1 MIPGIRFAET
11 RRHLA
16 FAFALAGASSAAGF
30 RRESCHGSRAGRI
43 RGRGRFVEHQPG
55 FAAVRRW
62 VRLQAGPDPDHHDN
76 LEARAFVVG
85 KGKDALA
92 FVSVD
97 LVGWFAA
104 YDGEQAPTESTP
116 PGEDRRR
123 PQLARLRHR
132 PRIGDRLQHPRSRG
146 TDRGRNLGHPRRRV
160 PEEGKRRRGDRR
172 FGGRRRRQAV
182 RDPGPGSVTS
192 VRSSGKTVRA
202 PITLT
207 VSSTTTPCRSSG
219 PVIPTPARRMPS
231 TPTSRTTRTSTR
243 WTTTTSRCRPTG
255 PATPGASSMP

>member
-16 FAFALAGASSAAGF
+16 FAFALAAFVCCLAFGASRATAAEPAVFEVG
-30 RRESCHGSRAGRI
+30 
-43 RGRGRFVEHQPG
+43 
-55 FAAVRRW
+55 AASSSINPDSPQYVGGYGYK
-62 VRLQAGPDPDHHDN
+62 QGPTQTTHDN

-104 YDGEQAPTESTP
+104 YDGEQAPYGIDATREKIADALNSRGYDIGRESVIVSSTHVHAAPTVVGIWGTLDGEYLKKVSDAAVTAASRPPTP
-116 PGEDRRR
+116 PG
-123 PQLARLRHR
+123 R
-132 PRIGDRLQHPRSRG
+132 PRS
-146 TDRGRNLGHPRRRV
+146 
-160 PEEGKRRRGDRR
+160 
-172 FGGRRRRQAV
+172 
-182 RDPGPGSVTS
+182 GPGSVTS